1 MKKTIVASIIGVVA
15 TVAAIESSY
24 GQGSIFFTSYGA
36 STDAIVKNPQNQ
48 PVSTGFTAQLGYAFG
63 TVTDPT
69 GLTWSGI
76 TQAFN
81 PAVPG
86 YFTGGI
92 VTIPGYAGGPITF
105 QVRAYDGTGWSSGTT
120 TLQGTST
127 LFTLPSIATGTQ
139 PVGEFGPALLAFGVT
154 PTVPEPSTLALI
166 GLGTGALVFLRRR
179 K

>member
-1 MKKTIVASIIGVVA
+1 MKKSIVASIIGVVA

-36 STDAIVKNPQNQ
+36 STDAIVKNPSNQ
-48 PVSTGFTAQLGYAFG
+48 PVSAGYTAQLAYGFG
-63 TVTDPT
+63 TITDPAA
-69 GLTWSGI
+69 LTLSGI

-105 QVRAYDGTGWSSGTT
+105 QVLAYDGTGYGSATT
-120 TLQGTST
+120 TFQGTST

-139 PVGEFGPALLAFGVT
+139 PVGEFGPALLAFSVQ
-154 PTVPEPSTLALI
+154 PVPEPSTLALF
-166 GLGTGALVFLRRR
+166 GLGTAALLFLRRR